1 MLRDE
6 SSCDGGSIVEK
17 LESFVQGKDIPLFA
31 PRGGGGGTP
40 LYKLYYRYVPP
51 QRVWFLSRFGLILT
65 IMFLHRVWFSREP

>member
-31 PRGGGGGTP
+31 PLGKEGGTP
-40 LYKLYYRYVPP
+40 LYKLYRCV
-51 QRVWFLSRFGLILT
+51 FLSHFGLKTGIDFDQYVLKS
-65 IMFLHRVWFSREP
+65 VSREP